1 MRIWWRF
8 IALLK
13 PYRGRLLITFC
24 ATLARPLLNA
34 AKIYLLK
41 LIVDNLAQSPSS
53 RFALLIC
60 GAYLIIALVKG
71 FANYF
76 DQYFGSYVGGRVV
89 IDLREQV
96 YDRFLRL
103 SLRYHGEHRV
113 GESIS
118 RLISDVGAVEDLL
131 VAGIT
136 DGLTQVLTVLV
147 FAGMLFYL
155 DPFLALISLLV
166 LPFLFAS
173 LVVYARKSRV
183 ASREV
188 RVRLANL
195 TSTTEEGLSAIGL
208 IKTFMRMD
216 FEEARLRERGRE
228 HWEARLL
235 VAKLR
240 GIYIPVSDVI
250 ATVGTVLVIYF
261 GTQAQAAGT
270 LTIGGLVIF
279 LAYLG
284 QLYNPLLSLSRL
296 GNSMQ
301 GGIAAAERVAATLD
315 LLPDENEPSA
325 ATLPWTPL
333 SPEQVRQAPAVAF
346 DHVSFAYKSEEPVLR
361 DFSLIVPRGS
371 IVAFVGASGGGK
383 STSVAL
389 LQRLYEP
396 DEGRICFFGRDIR
409 EFDTHTLRRWMA
421 VVPQDVALLM
431 GSVHDNIAYGRLDA
445 DENTVARAAEQAGIF
460 GMKLAQGLETIIG
473 PRGTKLSGGQRQ
485 RVAIARA
492 LVREAPLLIL
502 DEATSALDALSE
514 ERLRRTLETLRQ
526 SHTILL
532 VAHRLSTVYT
542 ADSIAVIDDGHV
554 VEMGSHTE
562 LLRQEGVYAQL
573 VQSQLT
579 EDIAKQATGPLPR
592 IPAQVPFSS

>member
-8 IALLK
+8 VALLK
-13 PYRGRLLITFC
+13 PYRGRLFITFC

-41 LIVDNLAQSPSS
+41 LIVDNLAVSPSS
-53 RFALLIC
+53 RYALFIC
-60 GAYLIIALVKG
+60 GAYLVIALTKG
-71 FANYF
+71 VANYF
-76 DQYFGSYVGGRVV
+76 DQYFGSYVGGRMV
-89 IDLREQV
+89 IDLRDQV
-96 YDRFLRL
+96 YNRFLRL

-118 RLISDVGAVEDLL
+118 RLISDVGAVEDLM
-131 VAGIT
+131 VSGIT
-136 DGLTQVLTVLV
+136 DGLTQVLTVVV
-147 FAGMLFYL
+147 FAAMLFYL
-155 DPFLALISLLV
+155 DPSLALISLFV

-173 LVVYARKSRV
+173 LLVYARKSRV
-183 ASREV
+183 ASRDV
-188 RVRLANL
+188 RVRLADL

-208 IKTFMRMD
+208 VKTFMRMD
-216 FEEARLRERGRE
+216 YEQARLRERGVA
-228 HWEARLL
+228 HWKARLL

-240 GIYIPVSDVI
+240 GIYIPVSDVV

-261 GTQAQAAGT
+261 GAQALATGA

-315 LLPDENEPSA
+315 LPLDDDEPSA
-325 ATLPWTPL
+325 ATLPL
-333 SPEQVRQAPAVAF
+333 SPLTREQAYRAPAVVF
-346 DHVSFAYKSEEPVLR
+346 DHVSFAYKPEQPVLR
-361 DFSLIVPRGS
+361 DFSLTVPRGS
-371 IVAFVGASGGGK
+371 IVALVGASGGGK
-383 STSVAL
+383 STAVAL

-396 DEGRICFFGRDIR
+396 EAGRICFFGHDIR

-421 VVPQDVALLM
+421 VVPQDVSLLM
-431 GSVHDNIAYGRLDA
+431 GSVYDNIVYGRLDA
-445 DENTVARAAEQAGIF
+445 DESTVERSAEQAGIF
-460 GMKLAQGLETIIG
+460 GMKLAQGLATIIG

-514 ERLRRTLETLRQ
+514 DRLRRTLETLRQ
-526 SHTILL
+526 RHTILL
-532 VAHRLSTVYT
+532 VAHRLSTVHS
-542 ADSIAVIDDGHV
+542 ADSIAVIDGGHV
-554 VEMGSHTE
+554 VEMGSHME
-562 LLRQEGVYAQL
+562 LLKHGGVYAQL
-573 VQSQLT
+573 VQAQLT
-579 EDIAKQATGPLPR
+579 VDVAKQATGPLPR
-592 IPAQVPFSS
+592 ISAQAQF